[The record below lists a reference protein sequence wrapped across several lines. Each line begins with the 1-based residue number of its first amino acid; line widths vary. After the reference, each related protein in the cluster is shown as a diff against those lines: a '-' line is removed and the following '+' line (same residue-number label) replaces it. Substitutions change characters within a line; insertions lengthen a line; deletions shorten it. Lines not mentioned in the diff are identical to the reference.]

1 VDVTLWFQHE
11 IEEQPEKIFLVQVVR
26 IIFTNYL
33 GLRGEKNLPLDTAG
47 SMVVCQ
53 LPSQ

>member
-11 IEEQPEKIFLVQVVR
+11 IEEQPAKIFLVQEVN
-26 IIFTNYL
+26 IIFTIYL
-33 GLRGEKNLPLDTAG
+33 GLHGDKKLPLDTAG

-53 LPSQ
+53 LPFL